1 MLLFTSFGFF
11 SLSLLPC
18 TSSGRLSVGSHARGD
33 LDRLRLAYLPELG
46 PSAEGEAGPYK
57 WSATV
62 DTVALN
68 RALPLILE
76 AMESGPFEDAV
87 GGMLG
92 ASRAS
97 AVAAIASAWAATNDL
112 PDEPEAEDRELP
124 WSTTFVA
131 GMRYGAVVIDTHGML
146 LMRHVPDSFDGYA
159 WTFAKGKPTTGLS
172 ARRATRQIVR
182 EQLGV
187 EATILTTIEGELKGS
202 GSISRYF
209 LMVVNPETVDLAFT
223 SKATDRLTWAN
234 ETDAR
239 ALIAQT
245 SNESG
250 RERDL
255 AVLELALAMLPVRP
269 PLVRPIALRGD
280 WKKHPMAATRLALDV
295 QGIFSTQEMAR
306 VWRGHVPQCQEEKW
320 FVYYED
326 DVLHAYRSW
335 TGWAFFR
342 IYFQRD
348 GTRWSIRRC
357 EVTQHPLDNA
367 NDSQEATELAST
379 LLRHVLLSAPDEL
392 TVDPM
397 VGALQQ
403 ALSPNYL
410 GSPPVV
416 EGLLNQ
422 HLALV
427 WERWMKDATIDL
439 TSPRQRLARV
449 FAGLNP
455 DYTAIGVW
463 NGSPAMT
470 REVADAFQLEID
482 ETTTAEVAVNAAL
495 VAFERAA
502 IAWWDNDRDLDSSSE
517 LLSFARSVLMG
528 ARSAFFP
535 DRTIAAYFFR

>member
-1 MLLFTSFGFF
+1 
-11 SLSLLPC
+11 
-18 TSSGRLSVGSHARGD
+18 
-33 LDRLRLAYLPELG
+33 
-46 PSAEGEAGPYK
+46 
-57 WSATV
+57 
-62 DTVALN
+62 
-68 RALPLILE
+68 
-76 AMESGPFEDAV
+76 
-87 GGMLG
+87 
-92 ASRAS
+92 
-97 AVAAIASAWAATNDL
+97 
-112 PDEPEAEDRELP
+112 
-124 WSTTFVA
+124 
-131 GMRYGAVVIDTHGML
+131 ML
-146 LMRHVPDSFDGYA
+146 LMRHVPDCFDGYA
-159 WTFAKGKPTTGLS
+159 WTFAKGKPTTDLS
-172 ARRATRQIVR
+172 ARQAARKIVR

-187 EATILTTIEGELKGS
+187 EATILTTIEGEHKGS
-202 GSISRYF
+202 GSICRYF
-209 LMVVNPETVDLAFT
+209 LMVVNREKVDLAFT
-223 SKATDRLTWAN
+223 SKSTDSLTWAN

-245 SNESG
+245 SNEGG

-255 AVLELALAMLPVRP
+255 AVLELALAMLPARP

-280 WKKHPMAATRLALDV
+280 WKKHPMAATLLALEV
-295 QGIFSTQEMAR
+295 HGIFSTQEMTR
-306 VWRGHVPQCQEEKW
+306 IWRGYVPLCQEEKW

-367 NDSQEATELAST
+367 YDSQEATELAST

-397 VGALQQ
+397 VGALQH

-416 EGLLNQ
+416 EGLLRQ
-422 HLALV
+422 HLAVV
-427 WERWMKDATIDL
+427 WERWMEDATIDL

-449 FAGLNP
+449 FAGLNS
-455 DYTAIGVW
+455 DFTVIGVW
-463 NGSPAMT
+463 NGGPAMT
-470 REVADAFQLEID
+470 REVADAFQLEVN
-482 ETTTAEVAVNAAL
+482 EATTPEVVIGAAL
-495 VAFERAA
+495 VGFERAA
-502 IAWWDNDRDLDSSSE
+502 ISWWDNDRDLDTSSE

-535 DRTIAAYFFR
+535 DKAIADFFFRSPCGQDCP